1 MTLVLDKKVAEERF
15 SETKQETDGVVK
27 SALQGAIA
35 SGRIGNLQVDPSYL
49 QFETLLGNYYLFT
62 QSKLQLIMMN
72 RLKIRC
78 GISGFFGSE

>member
-1 MTLVLDKKVAEERF
+1 MSLVLDKKVAEERF

-49 QFETLLGNYYLFT
+49 QFETLLG
-62 QSKLQLIMMN
+62 K
-72 RLKIRC
+72 
-78 GISGFFGSE
+78 